1 MDTPVAQEPVNQEK
15 EKPCLSGNFV
25 VFSIINERLFFA
37 KSEVSFHIFNLVV
50 NFFWNGSKQ
59 PDPACQH
66 HCLPIS
72 KNG

>member
-59 PDPACQH
+59 PEAVLKRKVLTALRFD
-66 HCLPIS
+66 
-72 KNG
+72 